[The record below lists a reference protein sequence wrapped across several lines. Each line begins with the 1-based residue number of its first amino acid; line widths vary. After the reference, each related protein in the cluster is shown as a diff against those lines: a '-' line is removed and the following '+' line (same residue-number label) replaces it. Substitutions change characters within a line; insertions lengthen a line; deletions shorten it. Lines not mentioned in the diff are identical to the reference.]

1 MSVVTQIA
9 NAGLLSRHHMRG
21 HVDPGM
27 EHHET
32 LADGTTVLIRSLR
45 ADDRQLETDFIRN
58 LSPHSRR
65 QRFLCDFKQPSD
77 ALIDQMMDV
86 DHDRREAL
94 IAVVLVEGAPREVGV
109 ARYCATGDDDTC
121 ECAVT
126 VADAWQH
133 CGLGALLMRYLIDQA
148 RSHGFERMISIDAAG
163 NHAMRGLALSLGF
176 RRHRDPDDPSQ
187 VIHSI
192 DLQAWP
198 S

>member
-1 MSVVTQIA
+1 MSAVTQTTH
-9 NAGLLSRHHMRG
+9 AGPPSRHDMPG
-21 HVDPGM
+21 QVDPGM

-32 LADGTTVLIRSLR
+32 LADGTAVLIRSLR
-45 ADDRQLETDFIRN
+45 ADDRQLETDFIRQ

-94 IAVVLVEGAPREVGV
+94 IAVALVEGTPREVGV

-133 CGLGALLMRYLIDQA
+133 CGLGTLLMRRLMDGA
-148 RSHGFERMISIDAAG
+148 RSHGFGRMISIDAAN
-163 NHAMRGLALSLGF
+163 NHAMGGLARSLGF
-176 RRHRDPDDPSQ
+176 QRQLDPDDPSQ

-192 DLQAWP
+192 DLPAWP